1 MRPFSFRGDRFPAD
15 EFCYAVWML
24 RVQPQFP
31 GRRDAAG
38 TAEAG
43 QPGPVPRL
51 ASAEDSGQLIAH
63 WPGQN
68 STDRQQAGLASF
80 RGRLAVDR
88 GGAVSPTTTCLRPA
102 RQTTWSGQPVVT
114 VDQGPRDCVL
124 KNSQTR
130 SAPSKDRMGLLVPRT
145 WLVPG
150 QPCPPVRST
159 TEIVTAP
166 SGVGP

>member
-43 QPGPVPRL
+43 QPGPVPRP

-68 STDRQQAGLASF
+68 STDRQQAGLASC
-80 RGRLAVDR
+80 RGRPAVDR
-88 GGAVSPTTTCLRPA
+88 GGAVSPVPTCLRPA
-102 RQTTWSGQPVVT
+102 PAGRSDPFESLVSSEPMSRPGYLPSG
-114 VDQGPRDCVL
+114 GRNDC
-124 KNSQTR
+124 S
-130 SAPSKDRMGLLVPRT
+130 
-145 WLVPG
+145 
-150 QPCPPVRST
+150 PPV
-159 TEIVTAP
+159 AP
-166 SGVGP
+166 QGRLPRAGYVRHRQRWQSHIRDGCPA